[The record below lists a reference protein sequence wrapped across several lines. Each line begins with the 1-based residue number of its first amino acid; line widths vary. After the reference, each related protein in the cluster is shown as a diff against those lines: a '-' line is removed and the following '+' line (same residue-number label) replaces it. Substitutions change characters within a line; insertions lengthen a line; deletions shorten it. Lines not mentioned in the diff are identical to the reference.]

1 MTDQQLTIDWSH
13 LQPVLDQYQ
22 RFVLTSHVNPDCD
35 ALGSELAM
43 ADLLEALGKEV
54 RIVNAD
60 PTPSRLAFV
69 DPDQRIEV
77 LGRDVEQN
85 DLRESEVIV
94 VLDTSVWSQLGNMA
108 AVVRNVS
115 KQLVVIDH
123 HASDGELPALV
134 LKDSRA
140 EATGSL
146 IFRASRFFGVS
157 LTPPMASALFAAIAT
172 DTGWFRFASTT
183 SSTFFVISQLVAHG
197 ADPSEIFRELY
208 ERDSMGRVKLRGIVL
223 SRLTTEL
230 DGQLAHTHVRAR
242 DFAETGAVPSE
253 TEDFVNMA
261 LVINGIKVAV
271 MLTEQPVGT
280 FKVSLRSRGMVDC
293 SQLAVTLGGGGHKA
307 ASGATLKGAF
317 EDVERRVLDAVRHA
331 MRGAETPT

>member
-1 MTDQQLTIDWSH
+1 MTDQKLTIDWSR
-13 LQPVLDQYQ
+13 LQPILDQYQ

-35 ALGSELAM
+35 ALGSELGM
-43 ADLLEALGKEV
+43 AGLLDALGKEV

-60 PTPSRLAFV
+60 PTPPRLSFV
-69 DPDQRIEV
+69 DPDHRIEV
-77 LGRDVEQN
+77 LGRGVDQE
-85 DLRESEVIV
+85 DLRESDVIV
-94 VLDTSVWSQLGNMA
+94 VLDTSVWSQLGKMA
-108 AVVRNVS
+108 EVVRNLS

-123 HASDGELPALV
+123 HASEGQLPALV

-146 IFRASRFFGVS
+146 IFRASRFFGVA
-157 LTPPMASALFAAIAT
+157 LTPGMASALFAAIAT

-183 SSTFFVISQLVAHG
+183 SSTFFVISQLMAYG
-197 ADPSEIFRELY
+197 AAPSEIYRELY
-208 ERDSMGRVKLRGIVL
+208 ERDSMGRVKLRGMVL

-242 DFAETGAVPSE
+242 DFIETGAVPSE

-261 LVINGIKVAV
+261 LVIDGIEVAV

-280 FKVSLRSRGMVDC
+280 FKLSLRSRGMVDC
-293 SQLAVTLGGGGHKA
+293 SQLAVSLGGGGHKA
-307 ASGATLKGAF
+307 AAGATLKGSF
-317 EDVERRVLDAVRHA
+317 ETVERRVLDTVRHA
-331 MRGAETPT
+331 MRGARMAT